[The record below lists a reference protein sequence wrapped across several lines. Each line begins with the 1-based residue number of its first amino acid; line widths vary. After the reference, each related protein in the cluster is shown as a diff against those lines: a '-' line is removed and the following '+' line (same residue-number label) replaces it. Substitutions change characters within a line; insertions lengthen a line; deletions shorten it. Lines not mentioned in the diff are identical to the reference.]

1 MVSNSKLKLH
11 DEEWVLRQYDALAY
25 SLARKYYT
33 NVAAAHELEEL
44 VQVARMGILEAAR
57 NFDESRGTKFI
68 THAYN
73 SAWHSLSR
81 YLRKNPGLVRVT
93 NTERDGVPTILPLF
107 ASMVSSD
114 TSHEDIE
121 RSVMIEEL
129 LDCLE
134 PDEREVC
141 VKMHMHGM
149 NAKEVAA
156 SMNNLTSY
164 KVLILNRSALSKLKE
179 RARSMGLEAEL

>member
-1 MVSNSKLKLH
+1 MVSNSKLKLN
-11 DEEWVLRQYDALAY
+11 DEEWVLRQYEPLAY
-25 SLARKYYT
+25 NLARKYYAK
-33 NVAAAHELEEL
+33 VAASHELEEL
-44 VQVARMGILEAAR
+44 VQVARMGIIEAAR
-57 NFDESRGTKFI
+57 SFDESRGVKFI

-93 NTERDGVPTILPLF
+93 NAERDGVPTILPLF
-107 ASMVSSD
+107 TAMVSDD
-114 TSHEDIE
+114 TSHEDVE
-121 RSVMIEEL
+121 QSVMIDEL

-164 KVLILNRSALSKLKE
+164 KVLILNRSALSKLKNK
-179 RARSMGLEAEL
+179 AIGMGLGG

>member
-1 MVSNSKLKLH
+1 MVSNSRLKLH

-25 SLARKYYT
+25 NLARKYYP
-33 NVAAAHELEEL
+33 NVSASHELEEL

-57 NFDESRGTKFI
+57 NFDESRGVKFI

-107 ASMVSSD
+107 AAMVSDDS
-114 TSHEDIE
+114 SYEDVE
-121 RSVMIEEL
+121 QSVMIDEL
-129 LDCLE
+129 LSCLE
-134 PDEREVC
+134 PNEKEVC
-141 VKMHMHGM
+141 IKMNMHGM

-156 SMNNLTSY
+156 SMDNLTSY
-164 KVLILNRSALSKLKE
+164 KVLILNRSAIAKLKDK
-179 RARSMGLEAEL
+179 ARTMGLMD